1 MGKTSWKVKEMQE
14 VIVQKQALLVFRN
27 LQGTEKGNLQS
38 LLQKYSNSDKTMER
52 EAEETELL
60 KEKRKENMTGRRSK
74 DAQIRLERQS

>member
-1 MGKTSWKVKEMQE
+1 MEGEGNARGHSTETGSPRL
-14 VIVQKQALLVFRN
+14 QKLARHREREPPV
-27 LQGTEKGNLQS
+27 
-38 LLQKYSNSDKTMER
+38 LLQKDSNSKKTMER

>member
-1 MGKTSWKVKEMQE
+1 M
-14 VIVQKQALLVFRN
+14 
-27 LQGTEKGNLQS
+27 
-38 LLQKYSNSDKTMER
+38 LQKDSNSKKTMER